1 MGYKRAEDILP
12 SEIIAQIQD
21 YVDGEYLYIP
31 RKEENRKA
39 WGEQTDT
46 RQLLKKRDQEILQAY
61 LEGIS
66 KQELAER
73 YFLSEKSIGRIV
85 YKEKQNM
92 EKRNQRQE

>member
-39 WGEQTDT
+39 WGEGTNT
-46 RQLLKKRDQEILQAY
+46 RRELKERDCRILQDFLDGA
-61 LEGIS
+61 S
-66 KQELAER
+66 RQELAAR
-73 YFLSEKSIGRIV
+73 YFLSEKSIGRIINQ
-85 YKEKQNM
+85 EKKQQNGGSGFG
-92 EKRNQRQE
+92 K